1 MLKNR
6 RFKLLSTQR
15 VAPAAGLFLGLILLA
30 SCSSG
35 GSGGLEALPKAVG
48 AADEAST
55 IQALRT
61 IATAEMQL
69 KASRGSY
76 GDFAALTQ
84 AGFLDSRFAGATPN
98 LRGYRFT
105 ITASD
110 SDFTVN
116 ADPQTTETQP
126 TTGSRHF
133 YLDSTDN
140 AIHANSKQ
148 AASKSD
154 PLLGSQ

>member
-1 MLKNR
+1 MIKVLT
-6 RFKLLSTQR
+6 STR
-15 VAPAAGLFLGLILLA
+15 GTSRLAGLAGLLIGLALLV

-35 GSGGLEALPKAVG
+35 NESEGLRVYPKAMG
-48 AADEAST
+48 AADEASA

-61 IATAEMQL
+61 IATAEGQL
-69 KASRGSY
+69 KVTRGSY
-76 GDFAALTQ
+76 GDFEALTQ
-84 AGFLDSRFAGATPN
+84 AGYLDQRFAGSAPN

-105 ITASD
+105 ISANDAEFS
-110 SDFTVN
+110 VK

-133 YLDSTDN
+133 YLDGTDN
-140 AIHANSKQ
+140 AVHANPTQ

-154 PLLGSQ
+154 PVVGT